1 MKFSKGLF
9 SNTSVRIKLPDNPVE
24 IIKILEFFWDEIIGS
39 DSNYIELTRRTISKY
54 KDKINNLLSPNLS
67 FLDIVR
73 YPVTLGYFEFH
84 DGESY
89 CTLENKN
96 VGSKLTN
103 VKTEFL
109 TFDELSWFSD
119 DEFLRI
125 LERGYFGDNDKD
137 LSVNALHRVVYMYF
151 QNENN

>member
-1 MKFSKGLF
+1 MKSSKGLF
-9 SNTSVRIKLPDNPVE
+9 SKTSVIIKLPDDPIE
-24 IIKILEFFWDEIIGS
+24 IIKTLEFFWDEIISS
-39 DSNYIELTRRTISKY
+39 DSNHIELTRRTISKY
-54 KDKINNLLSPNLS
+54 KDKINNLLSLDLS

-73 YPVTLGYFEFH
+73 YPVTFGFFEFH

-96 VGSKLTN
+96 VGYKLIN

-109 TFDELSWFSD
+109 TFDNLSWFSD

-125 LERGYFGDNDKD
+125 LERGYFGDTEKD
-137 LSVNALHRVVYMYF
+137 LSVDVMYRIVSMYF
-151 QNENN
+151 RNENN